1 MTARLMPLPT
11 PEASRFGRVQ
21 NPNPTTPEVRAAL
34 SYILRLKPARGVRLA
49 ELVREL
55 ALSDAEARVLRR
67 GLQNQVRQ
75 GALAAHGAGEARE
88 WARPGYHFRTRD
100 ELGGR
105 QALPHCACGGA
116 GFEPATAPRYAEQR
130 AGQVAAP
137 RRVDVLYGPVYV
149 PPRPVTAREGAQ
161 DFAAIAS
168 RGVRC

>member
-116 GFEPATAPRYAEQR
+116 EQR